1 MGFALQSDVERLR
14 ASIDRLE
21 IAYCFTPLTPK
32 SFAKYTKLSF
42 IIQPAK
48 GKGDRVQ
55 ALQHIPKTVI
65 LIDCR
70 NKTRT
75 VTKLIR
81 RRLQLR
87 HLRITAC
94 DLSMAVNCRAAS
106 CASCVIRASLACIT
120 FCIGV
125 ILRFGSTGTLFCLLI
140 ASPSTWD
147 RLERCGAVKR
157 PVLRSGGQW
166 HGQPCVDFDLVPVPR
181 PVSCELIEYLGVYV
195 ESSLMCQRLDVF
207 HHVVVV

>member
-21 IAYCFTPLTPK
+21 IAYCFMPLTPK
-32 SFAKYTKLSF
+32 SFAKYTDLSF

-75 VTKLIR
+75 VTKLMR

-94 DLSMAVNCRAAS
+94 DLSMAVRWYHSLVGERGHDNICS
-106 CASCVIRASLACIT
+106 SLAQPGSST
-120 FCIGV
+120 RVFVATESLDMGV
-125 ILRFGSTGTLFCLLI
+125 NLDDIEVVVQSDFPVNQDLETVMQRFGHAARG
-140 ASPSTWD
+140 PS
-147 RLERCGAVKR
+147 
-157 PVLRSGGQW
+157 RS
-166 HGQPCVDFDLVPVPR
+166 D
-181 PVSCELIEYLGVYV
+181 
-195 ESSLMCQRLDVF
+195 
-207 HHVVVV
+207 